1 MGEGGATSKVE
12 TVDAALVSGFCHGC
26 WLFVADKVVRWYL
39 SREREEESTKK
50 MMMMKEESGKCQD

>member
-26 WLFVADKVVRWYL
+26 WLFVADKVRWYL
-39 SREREEESTKK
+39 SRERGRKY
-50 MMMMKEESGKCQD
+50 DRR